1 MLNEIGEFEQYTAPQ
16 ANRLK
21 YYTLIKGN
29 FSGLE
34 RAMTIIAR
42 RVIFGLN
49 DEPRHTVEEARD
61 CLKIWL
67 GFKTDENPLV
77 PTGWL
82 PAYIK
87 GLTPQ
92 TANINKRLEELR
104 EKDNAFDR
112 SVFMLNK
119 KEFRSITYERVIA
132 NALLFGKLRRYYLIC
147 NFKADDD
154 VYKYLN
160 TLAKGNG
167 SKKELVLKVTAFY
180 LLQRRLSDQE
190 WVPFNQM
197 NFMNWLT
204 SATKPENWK
213 LDEFKFREKPLF
225 EKINVTPLKVVK
237 LNVNSSWLENFS
249 VAEESELPE
258 NFGGIFFSDTVAV
271 EPLAENRR
279 YQQ

>member
-1 MLNEIGEFEQYTAPQ
+1 MLNEIGEFEQYTAPCGK
-16 ANRLK
+16 RLK
-21 YYTLIKGN
+21 YGTLIKGN

-49 DEPRHTVEEARD
+49 DEPRRTVEEARD

-82 PAYIK
+82 PAYI
-87 GLTPQ
+87 GNLTPQ
-92 TANINKRLEELR
+92 TAKINDRLEELPK
-104 EKDNAFDR
+104 KDATFDR
-112 SVFMLNK
+112 SVFRLTE
-119 KEFRSITYERVIA
+119 KEFRAITYDRVIA
-132 NALLFGKLRRYYLIC
+132 NALILGKLRRYYLVC

-154 VYKYLN
+154 VFKSSGIL
-160 TLAKGNG
+160 
-167 SKKELVLKVTAFY
+167 SKRKKSRDLVLKLTAFY
-180 LLQRRLSDQE
+180 LLQRRLNDQE

-213 LDEFKFREKPLF
+213 LDEFTFRVKPLF
-225 EKINVTPLKVVK
+225 ERISVTSLKVVK
-237 LNVNSSWLENFS
+237 LKVNPIWLENFS
-249 VAEESELPE
+249 LAEESKLPE
-258 NFGGIFFSDTVAV
+258 NFGGIFFSDTAAVA
-271 EPLAENRR
+271 PLAENRR

>member
-49 DEPRHTVEEARD
+49 DEPRRTVEEARD

-67 GFKTDENPLV
+67 GFKTAENPLV

-82 PAYIK
+82 PAYI
-87 GLTPQ
+87 GNLNPQ
-92 TANINKRLEELR
+92 TETVNKRLEELR
-104 EKDNAFDR
+104 KKDAAFDR
-112 SVFMLNK
+112 SVFRLTER
-119 KEFRSITYERVIA
+119 EFRAITYDRVIA
-132 NALLFGKLRRYYLIC
+132 NALIFGKLRRYYLVC

-154 VYKYLN
+154 VFKSSGILSKRKKSRRD
-160 TLAKGNG
+160 LA
-167 SKKELVLKVTAFY
+167 LKLTAFY
-180 LLQRRLSDQE
+180 LLQRRLTAQE
-190 WVPFNQM
+190 WVPFNRM

-237 LNVNSSWLENFS
+237 LNVNSNWLENFS

-258 NFGGIFFSDTVAV
+258 NFGGIFFSDTAAV